1 MAKFIESL
9 QEAEKNVR
17 TIDHM
22 LYVTYPLIK
31 DKRIL
36 IKVLKDSKNSIFLCI
51 SAILQYEY
59 LHKRIKLYEDSKRNF
74 NTFIECSKRYGI
86 TNDEIKRI
94 LELFEIIERHK
105 ESAIEFYKNGKLIIL
120 SENMT
125 QRSISL
131 EKTKEFLEL
140 SKDILKKSK
149 YSIILRQ

>member
-1 MAKFIESL
+1 MNKFLESL

-36 IKVLKDSKNSIFLCI
+36 IKVLKESKNSIFLCI

-59 LHKRIKLYEDSKRNF
+59 INKRITLYEDSKRNF

-86 TNDEIKRI
+86 TSDEIKKI
-94 LELFEIIERHK
+94 LELYDIIERHK
-105 ESAIEFYKNGKLIIL
+105 ESAIEFYKNGKLVIL

-125 QRSISL
+125 QRLISL
-131 EKTKEFLEL
+131 EKTKEFLGL
-140 SKDILKKSK
+140 SKEILKKTK
-149 YSIILRQ
+149 NFIILR

>member
-1 MAKFIESL
+1 MNKFIESL

-36 IKVLKDSKNSIFLCI
+36 IKVLKESKNSIFLCI

-59 LHKRIKLYEDSKRNF
+59 IHKRIKLYEDSKRNF

-86 TNDEIKRI
+86 TSDEIKKI
-94 LELFEIIERHK
+94 LELYDIIERHK
-105 ESAIEFYKNGKLIIL
+105 ESAIEFYKNGKLVIL

-125 QRSISL
+125 QRLISL
-131 EKTKEFLEL
+131 EKTKEFLGL
-140 SKDILKKSK
+140 SKEILKKTK
-149 YSIILRQ
+149 NFIILR

>member
-1 MAKFIESL
+1 MKFIESL

-36 IKVLKDSKNSIFLCI
+36 IKVLKESKNSIFLCI

-59 LHKRIKLYEDSKRNF
+59 INKRITLYEDSKRNF
-74 NTFIECSKRYGI
+74 NTFIECSKRYSV
-86 TNDEIKRI
+86 TSDEIKRI
-94 LELFEIIERHK
+94 LELFDIIERHK

-125 QRSISL
+125 QRLISL

-140 SKDILKKSK
+140 SKEILKKSK
-149 YSIILRQ
+149 SCLILRQ

>member
-1 MAKFIESL
+1 MFKFLESL

-36 IKVLKDSKNSIFLCI
+36 IKVLKESKNSIFLCI

-59 LHKRIKLYEDSKRNF
+59 INKRITLYEDSKSNF

-86 TNDEIKRI
+86 TRDEIKKI
-94 LELFEIIERHK
+94 FELHDIIERHK
-105 ESAIEFYKNGKLIIL
+105 ESAIEFYKNGKLVIL

-125 QRSISL
+125 QRLISL

-140 SKDILKKSK
+140 SKEILKKSK
-149 YSIILRQ
+149 DSIIHRQ